1 MKLQKRFLRV
11 AETEDWE
18 DVLVKRL
25 QDDLDEFLRE
35 ETFEAPL
42 HASRRRSSAYVNNNV
57 FVRFVVPS
65 ILIFLGLS
73 GGGYWFS
80 SSFKPIDA
88 PNMFVKNHATTSDE
102 AHLRPIDLEKSVDLE
117 KHSGYNSLV
126 FSVADIVR
134 CSEEKIS
141 SVENSLKPLFALP
154 ITFSSME
161 ENMNETLMPEGQAS
175 VETHREKNGDVEQN
189 MLTSVVSVV
198 YSDNSVLRFDPFVR
212 SLEVLLASH
221 DISTSLD

>member
-1 MKLQKRFLRV
+1 M
-11 AETEDWE
+11 
-18 DVLVKRL
+18 
-25 QDDLDEFLRE
+25 
-35 ETFEAPL
+35 
-42 HASRRRSSAYVNNNV
+42 
-57 FVRFVVPS
+57 
-65 ILIFLGLS
+65 
-73 GGGYWFS
+73 
-80 SSFKPIDA
+80 
-88 PNMFVKNHATTSDE
+88 
-102 AHLRPIDLEKSVDLE
+102 EKSVDLE

-134 CSEEKIS
+134 CSEEKNS

-161 ENMNETLMPEGQAS
+161 ENMKETLMPEGQAS

-212 SLEVLLASH
+212 SLEYVFSE
-221 DISTSLD
+221 